1 MTAGNHKAHC
11 IIVAANL
18 AATMSI
24 AQQPF
29 DIDPAFQTTLTT
41 TTNFG
46 QYVASIFIDLD
57 ATIVVSGQFRFPG
70 DLATRNG
77 ARLNADGTQNG
88 NFTNLPVLGGKITP
102 WSNKYYCMAGQQVYR
117 SLPSWNNDAAF
128 DMNSSWPLVSIFQGG
143 DYHVFPDGRILFT
156 GGCPMNDPDHGFV
169 GEFNLIWFTNT
180 GYLDTTRIHRKGNG
194 NMFEF
199 EALHP
204 ASPQGQA
211 GQFICSIQGTEYEGS
226 PVAPVFRINADGSLD
241 PSFNAP
247 LQPWGESRVFLPLE
261 NGQVLAG
268 GNRQIIGQPDTICV
282 IRFMQDGSLD
292 PAFHL
297 ALFKDLL
304 GYPSPWVSDIE
315 TLPDGRL
322 MVVGNFDEV
331 DGLPRRGIVM
341 LHSDGTVDESVF
353 NDAGCDPYTYT
364 VGTSQYQSRVVG
376 GITLAPDGSYYIY
389 GSYNGY
395 DDGTTSYPEQRFVS
409 RLYGLNVGV
418 QEHEMELLQVAPNP
432 TYGPLTVTLSENSTA
447 QRAEVLDANG
457 RLVRAERV
465 PAGVQQLT
473 MDLSELSEG
482 AYVLR
487 LRMPDGA
494 VRHARFVVVR

>member
-1 MTAGNHKAHC
+1 
-11 IIVAANL
+11 
-18 AATMSI
+18 MSI

-29 DIDPAFQTTLTT
+29 DLDPDFATSIERHYVNSLCPLTD
-41 TTNFG
+41 G
-46 QYVASIFIDLD
+46 KLYI
-57 ATIVVSGQFRFPG
+57 SGDIRFTG
-70 DLATRNG
+70 ELSSRYFL
-77 ARLNADGTQNG
+77 RLNNDGSIDDG
-88 NFTNLPVLGGKITP
+88 FPDVFAGGGKITP
-102 WSNKYYCMAGQQVYR
+102 WSNGYYCGTGQQVSR
-117 SLPSWNNDAAF
+117 LHLDASMDNSF
-128 DMNSSWPLVSIFQGG
+128 DMNSAWQLVSVFQGG

-169 GEFNLIWFTNT
+169 GEYNLVWFTNT

-211 GQFICSIQGTEYEGS
+211 GQFVCSIQGTEYEGS

-282 IRFMQDGSLD
+282 IRFLEDGSLD
-292 PAFHL
+292 PTFHL
-297 ALFKDLL
+297 ALFKDTL

-353 NDAGCDPYTYT
+353 NDAGCDPYNYT
-364 VGTSQYQSRVVG
+364 VGTSQYQSRVIG
-376 GITLAPDGSYYIY
+376 GITPAPDGSYYIY

-395 DDGTTSYPEQRFVS
+395 DDGTTSYPTQRFVS

-418 QEHEMELLQVAPNP
+418 QEHKMELLRVAPNP
-432 TYGPLTVTLSENSTA
+432 TYGPLAVTLPQNGKA
-447 QRAEVLDANG
+447 LRAEVLDAHG
-457 RLVRAERV
+457 RLVRSDRISSST
-465 PAGVQQLT
+465 QQLS
-473 MDLSELSEG
+473 MNLSELSEG

-487 LRMPDGA
+487 LHMQDGA
-494 VRHARFVVVR
+494 ARHARFVIVR